1 MGTDVE
7 RMLRDYAAAWSSGDV
22 EKVASFLTD
31 DCVIENLGGGMIYCG
46 QEEIKAWVRDVFA
59 STPDVKIE
67 VKSLFVAGEW
77 AGGEWIQS
85 GTYTG
90 EVGGVPVTG
99 QKFLGRG
106 ASIFELHGGKIKREA
121 LYWDTLSFL
130 RQLGV
135 IPAPG
140 EGG

>member
-1 MGTDVE
+1 MGSDVE

-22 EKVASFLTD
+22 EKVVSFLTD

-46 QEEIKAWVRDVFA
+46 QEEIKSWVRDNFA
-59 STPDVKIE
+59 SIPDLKIE
-67 VKSLFVAGEW
+67 VKSVFVAGEW

-90 EVGGVPVTG
+90 EVGGAPVTG
-99 QKFLGRG
+99 QKFLERG
-106 ASIFELHGGKIKREA
+106 ASIIELHGGKIKREA

-130 RQLGV
+130 RQLRV
-135 IPAPG
+135 MPEAAS
-140 EGG
+140 E